1 MPLFH
6 LISLGPFRAIRIG
19 RWNEPPGR
27 YFLSYECKNDF
38 RDVLGQSVI
47 DEFATFSG
55 PILFGPA
62 PILGNLYNVGIS
74 LGHLRDPDMSI
85 DTGWPPL
92 CVGTKDT
99 VGGLPANWE
108 EELLNALQQANEEFA
123 SGLKEVEGFLIQS
136 VRIGDISLFATNAP
150 LLPKQLKR
158 ICQVSRLPLSLSFST
173 GNRLTRQKKGESLS
187 VTAVSEAILTRLKS
201 AFEELASYSV

>member
-1 MPLFH
+1 MITRFTPFRLTVCLESWKGIIVCFHKRRRKLPLFH

-62 PILGNLYNVGIS
+62 PILGNLYN
-74 LGHLRDPDMSI
+74 
-85 DTGWPPL
+85 
-92 CVGTKDT
+92 
-99 VGGLPANWE
+99 
-108 EELLNALQQANEEFA
+108 
-123 SGLKEVEGFLIQS
+123 
-136 VRIGDISLFATNAP
+136 
-150 LLPKQLKR
+150 
-158 ICQVSRLPLSLSFST
+158 
-173 GNRLTRQKKGESLS
+173 
-187 VTAVSEAILTRLKS
+187 
-201 AFEELASYSV
+201 